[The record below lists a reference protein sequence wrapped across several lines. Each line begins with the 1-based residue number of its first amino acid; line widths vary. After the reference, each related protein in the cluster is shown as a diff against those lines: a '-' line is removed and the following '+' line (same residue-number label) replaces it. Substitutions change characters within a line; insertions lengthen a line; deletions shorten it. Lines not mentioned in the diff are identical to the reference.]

1 MSDDTENLEA
11 IAKGTA
17 AGLMEPFG
25 DLIKALLEPGAKEA
39 GLLIRDTIRIY
50 RVNRACR
57 LLERAKT
64 MFEARKI
71 TPQPIPPK
79 LLIAI
84 LENGSLEDDDDL
96 QDRWAALLVNSS
108 DNRGKDLLPSAPE
121 ILRQLTPWEVLLLQN
136 CFDAMTMDSL
146 VPHPHPE
153 RQSQLKTI
161 TDWQNELLSKR
172 GFSQPSMGWH
182 YDFAVMLD
190 NLLRLG
196 LLRTKPLQG
205 DEVDVHM
212 TTAGYKFIFLC
223 QTWTGERK
231 TAVWEPKEAIEPEN
245 VSAKGR

>member
-1 MSDDTENLEA
+1 MSDDAENLEA

-39 GLLIRDTIRIY
+39 GLLIRDSIRIY
-50 RVNRACR
+50 RVNRARR
-57 LLERAKT
+57 LFERANT
-64 MFEARKI
+64 MFKARNI
-71 TPQPIPPK
+71 TPKPIAPK

-121 ILRQLTPWEVLLLQN
+121 ILKQLSPWEVLLLQN
-136 CFDAMTMDSL
+136 CFEALTMNSL

-172 GFSQPSMGWH
+172 GFAQPSMGHH
-182 YDFAVMLD
+182 YDFMVMLD

-196 LLRTKPLQG
+196 LLRTKPLQ
-205 DEVDVHM
+205 DDKVDVHM

-231 TAVWEPKEAIEPEN
+231 TAVWEPKEP
-245 VSAKGR
+245 SQPQ